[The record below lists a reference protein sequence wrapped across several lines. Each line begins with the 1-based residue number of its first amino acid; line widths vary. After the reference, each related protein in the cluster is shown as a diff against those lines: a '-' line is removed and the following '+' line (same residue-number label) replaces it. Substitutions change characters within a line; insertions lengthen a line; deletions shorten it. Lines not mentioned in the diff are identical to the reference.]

1 MKIVDHQN
9 PRLYKKERKMEV
21 RKIAPVIVFQTD
33 SLYKEERAFVF
44 DDYGQAARF
53 IKGDFLREKN
63 RIEGDPRFSY
73 NEANSHCGN
82 YEAKLSFVNYKGME
96 KTEWRIV
103 KAFDLREEQ
112 TENEESVTEQRNETI
127 KEQDEVIAKQKQ
139 ILSYLDSMIEERQK
153 VIDKTKPADIEEVEA
168 EAIPIVPVVEPF
180 IENETGKNPFT
191 EFSLQKYQF
200 LFWLVDNADEDGYV
214 KMSIANMATNSNYAI
229 GTVNDAMHM
238 LMKGK
243 PTIVKQIHKGVYRI
257 NLEYVDALSRLKRMI
272 GNCKMSPK
280 KLDLMFWL
288 ANNAES
294 NNLIKASQ
302 GKIAEES
309 NVNTMTV
316 NEAIN
321 ELCLT
326 NTLRKIKPGVYK
338 LRSADKKALLKL
350 Q

>member
-1 MKIVDHQN
+1 
-9 PRLYKKERKMEV
+9 MEV

-82 YEAKLSFVNYKGME
+82 YEARLSFVNYKGME
-96 KTEWRIV
+96 KTEWHIV

-112 TENEESVTEQRNETI
+112 TENEESVTEQRNETENEESVAEQRNETV

-153 VIDKTKPADIEEVEA
+153 VIAETKPADIEEVEA
-168 EAIPIVPVVEPF
+168 EAIPIVDPF
-180 IENETGKNPFT
+180 IENETGKNPFA

-200 LFWLVDNADEDGYV
+200 LFWLVDNADEYGYV
-214 KMSIANMATNSNYAI
+214 KMSIVNMATNSNYAI
-229 GTVNDAMHM
+229 GTVSDAMHM
-238 LMKGK
+238 LMEGK
-243 PTIVKQIHKGVYRI
+243 PTIVKQIHKGLYRI

-302 GKIAEES
+302 GKIAKES

-316 NEAIN
+316 NEAIS

-338 LRSADKKALLKL
+338 LRSADKTALLKL